1 MEAIAF
7 VLIVPV
13 ALAAV
18 LFLIGFWVWM
28 LIDCLKNEPSEGND
42 KIVWLLVIVF
52 TKIFGAAIYYFVR
65 RPRRPQLHSS
75 ES

>member
-7 VLIVPV
+7 LLIVPMV
-13 ALAAV
+13 LAV
-18 LFLIGFWVWM
+18 SLFLIGFWVWM

-65 RPRRPQLHSS
+65 RPRRPELRSS
-75 ES
+75 KS